1 MRERPLM
8 SYPVVLTQRSSCRSS
23 PFSTLSSTQ
32 IDDFNWG
39 QTLFKTELS
48 QVDRKRLIALCRTAV
63 ANFNAGDWQTLG
75 AHTGQMNVIT
85 GHDRLLRS
93 LSFNDPDYPGNAHAV
108 MFKLVEIDPANL
120 SVIADYV
127 ASIYGEDG
135 ESISTAASRSR
146 SIMFTPSVFEAPE
159 GGVETDLVAVMTP
172 FAPQFETVFDAIR
185 NAALSAGFR
194 TLRAKDIWEHSAVI
208 QDVFSLIFK
217 AHIVVC
223 DFTGKNPNVFYE
235 AGIAHTLGKHVVP
248 ITQSAA
254 DIPFDLQHH
263 RYQSYLNNA
272 EGRSD
277 LQTALS
283 TRFRS
288 LR

>member
-1 MRERPLM
+1 MF
-8 SYPVVLTQRSSCRSS
+8 Q
-23 PFSTLSSTQ
+23 
-32 IDDFNWG
+32 
-39 QTLFKTELS
+39 TELS
-48 QVDRKRLIALCRTAV
+48 NTDRKRLIALCRTAV

-75 AHTGQMNVIT
+75 AHTGQMKVIT

-93 LSFNDPDYPGNAHAV
+93 LSFNDPDYSGNAHAV
-108 MFKLVEIDPANL
+108 MFKLVELDTANL
-120 SVIADYV
+120 AIIADYI

-135 ESISTAASRSR
+135 ESISTAAGRSR
-146 SIMFTPSVFEAPE
+146 SIIFTPSVFETPD
-159 GGVETDLVAVMTP
+159 GGVETDLIAVMTP
-172 FAPQFETVFDAIR
+172 FSPQFEAVFDTIR
-185 NAALSAGFR
+185 SAALIAGFR

-272 EGRSD
+272 EGRSE

-283 TRFRS
+283 ARFRS

>member
-1 MRERPLM
+1 MFQ
-8 SYPVVLTQRSSCRSS
+8 S
-23 PFSTLSSTQ
+23 
-32 IDDFNWG
+32 
-39 QTLFKTELS
+39 ELS
-48 QVDRKRLIALCRTAV
+48 ATDRKRLIALCQTAV
-63 ANFNAGDWQTLG
+63 ANFNTGDWQTLG
-75 AHTGQMNVIT
+75 AHTGRMNVIT

-93 LSFNDPDYPGNAHAV
+93 MSFNDPDYSGNAYAV
-108 MFKLVEIDPANL
+108 MFKLVELDPANL
-120 SVIADYV
+120 GIIGDYIAG
-127 ASIYGEDG
+127 IYGEDG
-135 ESISTAASRSR
+135 ESISTAPSRSR
-146 SIMFTPSVFEAPE
+146 SIIFTPGVFEAPD
-159 GGVETDLVAVMTP
+159 GGIETDLIAVMTP
-172 FAPQFETVFDAIR
+172 FAPQFEGVFDAIR
-185 NAALSAGFR
+185 SAASTTGFR

-217 AHIVVC
+217 AYIVVC

-277 LQTALS
+277 LQIALS
-283 TRFRS
+283 ARFRS
-288 LR
+288 LQ

>member
-1 MRERPLM
+1 MRTA
-8 SYPVVLTQRSSCRSS
+8 SYILQKAGGP
-23 PFSTLSSTQ
+23 PPPTLSWTQ
-32 IDDFNWG
+32 VDDLPG
-39 QTLFKTELS
+39 DQTLFRLEQSVT
-48 QVDRKRLIALCRTAV
+48 DRKRLIALCRTAV

-108 MFKLVEIDPANL
+108 MFKLVELDPANL
-120 SVIADYV
+120 GVIADYI
-127 ASIYGEDG
+127 AGIYGEDG
-135 ESISTAASRSR
+135 ESISTTPGRSR
-146 SIMFTPSVFEAPE
+146 SIIFTPSVFEAPD
-159 GGVETDLVAVMTP
+159 GGIETDLIAVMTP
-172 FAPQFETVFDAIR
+172 FAPQFEGVFDAIKG
-185 NAALSAGFR
+185 AASAAGFR

-235 AGIAHTLGKHVVP
+235 AEIAHTLGKHVVP

-263 RYQSYLNNA
+263 RYQPYLNNA

-277 LQTALS
+277 LQIALS
-283 TRFRS
+283 ARFKS